1 MNTPL
6 RKLAT
11 VVIVMFAALMLS
23 ATWVQYVK
31 APSLNADGRNVR
43 TIYREYGNYRG
54 PIVVGG
60 EQIAW
65 STPVSDSFGYQR
77 KYSNGAL
84 YSAVTGFYS
93 VVYGRTGIE
102 ATNNTVLNG
111 SADSLFLARLQDLV
125 TGKQQ
130 RGATVELTIDPA
142 VQKAAGDALGGQKG
156 AVVALDPR
164 TGAIL
169 AMVTSPGFDPN
180 ALARHDI
187 SAVNSTYQT
196 LLNDPNGPLVNRAIA
211 GDTYAPGSIFKL
223 VTAAAA
229 LESGRYQPA
238 TMLQAPREL
247 SLPLTS
253 AKIQNFGGESCSSTG
268 KLSLADSLRISC
280 NTSFAQL
287 GLDLGDKVLRN
298 QARAFGFDQTLHIP
312 LKVTASHFPESLDA
326 PQTAISA
333 IGQFEDRVTP
343 LQVAMIASAIANRG
357 VLMTPYLVAT
367 ERSSDLA
374 VISKTEPSEF
384 GRPIS
389 AATAGQLRDM
399 MLAAVRNGTGRAAAI
414 SGVDVAG
421 KTGTA
426 QTSQQA
432 PDAWFTAF
440 APASDP
446 QVVVAVVVEHGGSLG
461 SEATGG
467 QVAAPIARAVIKAV
481 LKR

>member
-11 VVIVMFAALMLS
+11 VVIVMFVALMLS

-43 TIYREYGNYRG
+43 GLYREYGNFRG
-54 PIVVGG
+54 PIIVGG
-60 EQIAW
+60 EEVAW
-65 STPVSDSFGYQR
+65 SEPVNDSFGYQR
-77 KYSNGAL
+77 KYADGAL
-84 YSAVTGFYS
+84 YAAATGFYS

-102 ATNNTVLNG
+102 STNNTVLNG
-111 SADSLFLARLQDLV
+111 SADALFISRLQDLV

-142 VQKAAGDALGGQKG
+142 VQKAAAESLGSQKG

-169 AMVTSPGFDPN
+169 AMVTSPSFDPTV
-180 ALARHDI
+180 LAGHDTA
-187 SAVNSTYQT
+187 AVNAAYQT
-196 LLNDPNGPLVNRAIA
+196 LLHDPNDPLVNRAIG
-211 GDTYAPGSIFKL
+211 GDTYPPGSIFKL

-229 LESGRYQPA
+229 LQSGRYQPD
-238 TMLQAPREL
+238 TVLPAPREL
-247 SLPLTS
+247 ALPLTS
-253 AKIQNFGGESCSSTG
+253 SKIQNFGGESCSPTG
-268 KLSLADSLRISC
+268 TLSLADSLRISC

-287 GLDLGDKVLRN
+287 GLDLGDTALRD
-298 QARAFGFDQTLHIP
+298 QARAFGFGQTLNIP
-312 LKVTASHFPESLDA
+312 LRVTPSQFPAKLDA

-343 LQVAMIASAIANRG
+343 LQVAMIASAIANQG

-367 ERSSDLA
+367 ERGSDLS
-374 VISKTEPSEF
+374 VITKTTPTEF

-389 AATAGQLRDM
+389 ATTAGQLRDM
-399 MLAAVRNGTGRAAAI
+399 MLGVVRNGTGRAAAI
-414 SGVDVAG
+414 TGVDVAG

-426 QTSQQA
+426 EVPNAA
-432 PDAWFTAF
+432 PDAWFAAF
-440 APASDP
+440 APASAP
-446 QVVVAVVVEHGGSLG
+446 SVVVVVLVEHGGNVG
-461 SEATGG
+461 NEATGG
-467 QVAAPIARAVIKAV
+467 QVAAPIARAVIQAA